1 MNITIT
7 LGEDSAMLVVM
18 AMKDSANELIS
29 AGDDALAEMVR
40 NIANAISKEIDR
52 QSGLKS

>member
-1 MNITIT
+1 MNITLT

-29 AGDDALAEMVR
+29 AGDDALAEMVT
-40 NIANAISKEIDR
+40 NVANAISKEIDR